1 MVKRDTLNI
10 FNKLTFARV
19 FNLTKLYI
27 SFILSRFSK
36 KGEIHGLPAAL
47 SIEPT
52 TTCNLGC
59 PECPS
64 GLRQFTRKTGNLQ
77 KELNSKIINE
87 ISNSLLYINYYFQG
101 EPFINRNLFDFIKEA
116 STKNIYTST
125 STNAHYLT
133 PKNAIKTIESGLDR
147 LIISIDGT
155 TQQTYESYR
164 KGGSLSKVIQG
175 TENLIQAKKKLNSK
189 TPHIIFQFLVVRQNE
204 HEIESAIELSKRL
217 KVDEIRFKTAQLYD
231 YKHGNP
237 LMPTNEKY
245 SRYKKTKNGNYVLK
259 NKLFNH
265 CWRMWS
271 SSVVTVDGKLVP
283 CCFDKDAK
291 YKIGDL
297 TKNSF
302 KDIWKSKAYRSL
314 RKEITSNRKEIDI
327 CQNCTEGTK
336 VWT

>member
-1 MVKRDTLNI
+1 
-10 FNKLTFARV
+10 
-19 FNLTKLYI
+19 
-27 SFILSRFSK
+27 
-36 KGEIHGLPAAL
+36 
-47 SIEPT
+47 
-52 TTCNLGC
+52 
-59 PECPS
+59 
-64 GLRQFTRKTGNLQ
+64 
-77 KELNSKIINE
+77 
-87 ISNSLLYINYYFQG
+87 
-101 EPFINRNLFDFIKEA
+101 
-116 STKNIYTST
+116 
-125 STNAHYLT
+125 
-133 PKNAIKTIESGLDR
+133 
-147 LIISIDGT
+147 
-155 TQQTYESYR
+155 
-164 KGGSLSKVIQG
+164 
-175 TENLIQAKKKLNSK
+175 
-189 TPHIIFQFLVVRQNE
+189 
-204 HEIESAIELSKRL
+204 
-217 KVDEIRFKTAQLYD
+217 
-231 YKHGNP
+231 
-237 LMPTNEKY
+237 MPTNEKY